1 MDLYIEKKIHPSIY
15 FNTPHPH
22 PILRVLLRSSPKVIL
37 SWLRQFM
44 KILRNTH
51 PLLQLST
58 KGYGEFK
65 GLTRRT
71 TSDNKLSDKGF
82 NITRNPKHDG
92 YQRGLASVVCNCFD
106 KKLLLRVHNQRP
118 WLGEINSQVEQS
130 KIKLCLI
137 KS

>member
-51 PLLQLST
+51 PLLIPPP
-58 KGYGEFK
+58 
-65 GLTRRT
+65 T
-71 TSDNKLSDKGF
+71 T
-82 NITRNPKHDG
+82 IKHKMVW
-92 YQRGLASVVCNCFD
+92 R
-106 KKLLLRVHNQRP
+106 
-118 WLGEINSQVEQS
+118 I
-130 KIKLCLI
+130 
-137 KS
+137 